1 MTLTT
6 TTEVRGSTADMF
18 YGQLWVH
25 VYVGTE
31 CVHSFVLASGPKADL
46 EDCASGKC
54 SLEEL
59 FKRWEAVAARKA
71 K

>member
-6 TTEVRGSTADMF
+6 TTEVRGSDSDMF
-18 YGQLWVH
+18 CGKLWVH
-25 VYVGTE
+25 VHDGET

-46 EDCASGKC
+46 EDCAAGKC
-54 SLEEL
+54 SLDEL
-59 FKRWEAVAARKA
+59 HARWIAEAARKR